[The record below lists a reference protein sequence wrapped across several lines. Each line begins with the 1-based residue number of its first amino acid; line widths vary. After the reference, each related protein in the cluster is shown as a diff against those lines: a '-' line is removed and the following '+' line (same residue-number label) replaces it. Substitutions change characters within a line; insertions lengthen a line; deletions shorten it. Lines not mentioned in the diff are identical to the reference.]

1 MGHGNMLLAVAGLK
15 DEEVKT
21 RTKKLALGEWDDFAP
36 AERQAFAFAAK
47 LSKSPS
53 EVSHSDVAALVETFG
68 PHRAIDVIWYSSW
81 VNYMTRVADAF
92 QLPLEQENVFASP
105 KPTEKPVEKKKTEE
119 LRKPVPAKQPQI
131 R

>member
-15 DEEVKT
+15 DEDVKT
-21 RTKKLALGEWDDFAP
+21 RTKKLALGEWDEFAP

-47 LSKSPS
+47 LSKSPAD
-53 EVSHSDVAALVETFG
+53 VSNSDVDGLVETFG

-92 QLPLEQENVFASP
+92 QLPLERENVFASP
-105 KPTEKPVEKKKTEE
+105 KPAEKMEQKPEE
-119 LRKPVPAKQPQI
+119 LTKPSPAKPPQV